1 MAVDIRVATPADA
14 GSCGRI
20 IYEAFQGVAAQHGFP
35 PDFSAVEVAT
45 ELAESFI
52 ADPSVFAVVAQQ
64 DGRVIGSN
72 FLGEKDAI
80 RGVGP
85 ITVDPRVQGAGVGRR
100 LMAAVLDRAN
110 GAAGIRLLQ
119 DASNMRSLSLY
130 ASLGFDV
137 REPMLV
143 LAGRPTSKLGAATT
157 VRPLREPDLDACNAL
172 CARVHGFDRAG
183 DLADAVRFLAPIVC
197 ERDGRVTGYM
207 TAPTFWI
214 ANHGVAETEDD
225 MKALILGAASAVAEP
240 LSFLLPLRQA
250 NLARW
255 CLGEGL
261 KAVKPMTLMTIGEY
275 AAPKG
280 CYLPSVFY

>member
-20 IYEAFQGVAAQHGFP
+20 IYEAFQGVAAHHGFP
-35 PDFSAVEVAT
+35 PDFPSVEVAT

-64 DGRVIGSN
+64 HGRVIGSN

-100 LMAAVLDRAN
+100 LMAAVLDQAN

-143 LAGRPTSKLGAATT
+143 LAGRPTSKLGAAMT
-157 VRPLREPDLDACNAL
+157 VRPLVEPDLDACNAL

-225 MKALILGAASAVAEP
+225 MKALILGAAPAVAEP

-250 NLARW
+250 NLVRW

-261 KAVKPMTLMTIGEY
+261 RAVKPMTLMTIGEF
-275 AAPKG
+275 AAPQG